1 MSLPLINALYI
12 FFKKSSEPLSEQQQD
27 KIHGRDIYH
36 TAKGVAEILVMG
48 TRDILA
54 GHFT

>member
-1 MSLPLINALYI
+1 MHFTFLKN
-12 FFKKSSEPLSEQQQD
+12 SSEPLSEQQQD
-27 KIHGRDIYH
+27 KVHGRDVYH